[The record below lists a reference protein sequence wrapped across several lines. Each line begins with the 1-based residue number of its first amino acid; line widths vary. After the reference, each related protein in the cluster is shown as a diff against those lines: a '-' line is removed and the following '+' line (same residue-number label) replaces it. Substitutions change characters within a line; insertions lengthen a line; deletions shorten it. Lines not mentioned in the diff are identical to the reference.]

1 MRPVTPVC
9 LQGKK
14 RHYDLLQKTVPITN
28 GEVPEVELNRPEA
41 DPENQVILVA
51 DKLRMKER

>member
-1 MRPVTPVC
+1 MTYS
-9 LQGKK
+9 K
-14 RHYDLLQKTVPITN
+14 KTVPITN